1 MFKSNGNEKKLSVLL
16 SMEEKNI
23 DELLKR
29 MSGFLTK
36 RKIISKRNIADAFF
50 VLEEIK
56 EREFEEQAKR
66 LKLISKNPVLLK
78 YEKEIIE
85 LYKKGHGFQ
94 SISNQLKSSH
104 AASGSVS
111 KSTIYRFIKQLGIQ
125 RDE

>member
-1 MFKSNGNEKKLSVLL
+1 MFKSNGNEKKLSILL

-36 RKIISKRNIADAFF
+36 RKIISKRNISDAFF

-56 EREFEEQAKR
+56 KREFEEQAKR

-85 LYKKGHGFQ
+85 FYKKGHGFQ
-94 SISNQLKSSH
+94 SISKQLKSNHNVSI
-104 AASGSVS
+104 S
-111 KSTIYRFIKQLGIQ
+111 KSTIYRFIKNLEIK

>member
-1 MFKSNGNEKKLSVLL
+1 MFKSNGNEKKLSILL

-50 VLEEIK
+50 ILEEIREK
-56 EREFEEQAKR
+56 EFEEQAKR
-66 LKLISKNPVLLK
+66 LKLISKNPILLK

-85 LYKKGHGFQ
+85 LYKKGHGSQ
-94 SISNQLKSSH
+94 SISNQLKNLHLVSI
-104 AASGSVS
+104 S
-111 KSTIYRFIKQLGIQ
+111 KSSIYRFLKSLNIQ
-125 RDE
+125 RNV